1 MCEIKRALLN
11 ETPVYSQTSEE
22 FLGRYE
28 EELKNYNYVGR
39 RPVGYQEAPLAYDAI
54 WAIALA
60 LNKTINQLRARNQSI
75 EDFSYTNDNMA
86 KQIYSA
92 MNSTQFLG
100 VSGYVAFSSKGDRI
114 AWTQVEQMIDGN
126 YTLLGYYDTQTDNLT
141 WLKKEKWTDGKPPPD
156 RTIIKKVLRTVTLS
170 LFISMT
176 AVSGLGILWA
186 LGLLIF
192 NTIFRHSRS
201 SDQKVLSLPW
211 LTPGQVSTGKKRGDK
226 NCKKPC
232 LLFLCPTYGVSS
244 DSNKGTIGEEC
255 GLWTRVFHAKE
266 LQRPVPLCR
275 YIALS
280 HPMCNNIMLVGIICC
295 LLCACLLGLDGQFVG
310 EASFNH
316 LCQVRNSSQ

>member
-1 MCEIKRALLN
+1 
-11 ETPVYSQTSEE
+11 
-22 FLGRYE
+22 
-28 EELKNYNYVGR
+28 
-39 RPVGYQEAPLAYDAI
+39 
-54 WAIALA
+54 
-60 LNKTINQLRARNQSI
+60 
-75 EDFSYTNDNMA
+75 
-86 KQIYSA
+86 
-92 MNSTQFLG
+92 
-100 VSGYVAFSSKGDRI
+100 GYVAFSSKGDRI

-192 NTIFRHSRS
+192 NTIFRHSR
-201 SDQKVLSLPW
+201 
-211 LTPGQVSTGKKRGDK
+211 
-226 NCKKPC
+226 
-232 LLFLCPTYGVSS
+232 
-244 DSNKGTIGEEC
+244 
-255 GLWTRVFHAKE
+255 
-266 LQRPVPLCR
+266 

-316 LCQVRNSSQ
+316 LCQVRTTSQFFFTISAPGQ